1 VRVFGRSSSMD
12 RGGLV
17 VALVV
22 VSCAAAAC
30 GGGTKSGSST
40 ASVRNSKEA
49 VQYNHALKFAKCM
62 RAHNVSNFPDPKYP
76 GGFSGSALAAV
87 NTLSPAFV
95 SAANTCDK
103 NLPNEGQPTAA
114 EFQQAMTDGLKF
126 AKCMR
131 RHGVYFPDPGVQG
144 SQMTIDLSNV
154 NTNAPAYTRASKLCA
169 TPPGG

>member
-1 VRVFGRSSSMD
+1 MRVFGRSSSMD

-40 ASVRNSKEA
+40 ASVGNSKEA
-49 VQYNHALKFAKCM
+49 VQYNHA
-62 RAHNVSNFPDPKYP
+62 
-76 GGFSGSALAAV
+76 
-87 NTLSPAFV
+87 
-95 SAANTCDK
+95 
-103 NLPNEGQPTAA
+103 
-114 EFQQAMTDGLKF
+114 LKF